1 MEVRREIPWTT
12 LFIEGVA
19 IVVSILL
26 AFAIDAWWDQRK
38 ERAEERD
45 ILAGLEIEFVDLR
58 ERLDSWAAFNQDGF
72 HLLDRF
78 LSDAVNDMDAS
89 EFEQVFIRSF
99 LANVLDQGGPLDALL
114 ASGRLEK
121 IQDDSIR
128 ARLAKWPDWLEDIHT
143 NDLSIRDFSWREIGP
158 ALAAH
163 GIPDSICPQY
173 EWTCREPEPAPD
185 KYREMATD
193 PYLRALMVSRRMMM
207 GMNARD
213 HMHAR
218 DRADE
223 TLELIRARLNQL
235 QD

>member
-1 MEVRREIPWTT
+1 MGVRREIPWTT
-12 LFIEGVA
+12 LLIEGVA

-45 ILAGLEIEFVDLR
+45 ILVGLEVEFVDLR
-58 ERLDSWAAFNQDGF
+58 ERLDTWAVFNQDGF
-72 HLLDRF
+72 DLLDRF
-78 LSDAVNDMDAS
+78 LSDAVGDMDSS

-99 LANVLDQGGPLDALL
+99 LVNVLDQGGPLDALL

-121 IQDDSIR
+121 IQDDEIR

-143 NDLSIRDFSWREIGP
+143 NDLSIRDFAWREIGP
-158 ALAAH
+158 ALARH

-173 EWTCREPEPAPD
+173 EWTCRDPEPAPD
-185 KYREMATD
+185 RYRELATD
-193 PYLRALMVSRRMMM
+193 QQLRALLITRRMML
-207 GMNARD
+207 GMSARD
-213 HMHAR
+213 HVDAR

-223 TLELIRARLNQL
+223 TLGLIRSRLDKL
-235 QD
+235 QE

>member
-38 ERAEERD
+38 GRAEERD
-45 ILAGLEIEFVDLR
+45 ILLGLEIEFVDLR
-58 ERLDSWAAFNQDGF
+58 ERLDAWAVFNQDGF
-72 HLLDRF
+72 EYLDRF
-78 LSDAVNDMDAS
+78 LSDSAGSMDSS
-89 EFEQVFIRSF
+89 EFEQVFIRSI
-99 LANVLDQGGPLDALL
+99 LVNVLDQGGPLDALL

-121 IQDDSIR
+121 IQDDAIR

-143 NDLSIRDFSWREIGP
+143 NDLSIRDFAWREIAP
-158 ALAAH
+158 TLARH
-163 GIPDSICPQY
+163 GIPDSICPQLEFY
-173 EWTCREPEPAPD
+173 CREPEPAPD
-185 KYREMATD
+185 KYREMAAD
-193 PYLRALMVSRRMMM
+193 SQLRALLTMRRMLM

-213 HMHAR
+213 HADAR

-223 TLELIRARLNQL
+223 TLNLIRARLDQL
-235 QD
+235 QE